1 MKNVVVLLA
10 IASIAILGFAPP
22 TKSACTSC
30 DTKVAKKAPAKDA
43 KAAKAT
49 KKEGCGSCASHKEVK
64 KETAKHECC
73 GKDPFIMEANRMTAA
88 SEGKKSTG
96 CACED
101 KANAK
106 KAAAKKQAPKAKTA
120 KPAKK

>member
-1 MKNVVVLLA
+1 MKSIVILIA

-22 TKSACTSC
+22 AKSACSGC
-30 DTKVAKKAPAKDA
+30 DSKA
-43 KAAKAT
+43 
-49 KKEGCGSCASHKEVK
+49 VK
-64 KETAKHECC
+64 KEAPKAKTAAKKGCGGCGGETAAKKEAKKHECC
-73 GKDPFIMEANRMTAA
+73 GKDPFIMEANRMIAA

-106 KAAAKKQAPKAKTA
+106 KAAKAA
-120 KPAKK
+120 QPAKK

>member
-1 MKNVVVLLA
+1 MISITMKSIVILIA

-22 TKSACTSC
+22 AKSACSGC
-30 DTKVAKKAPAKDA
+30 DSKAVKKEAPKAKTAAKKSCCSE
-43 KAAKAT
+43 KAAK
-49 KKEGCGSCASHKEVK
+49 KEAK
-64 KETAKHECC
+64 KHECC
-73 GKDPFIMEANRMTAA
+73 GKDPFIMEANRMAAA

-106 KAAAKKQAPKAKTA
+106 KKASQ
-120 KPAKK
+120 PAKK